1 VAWQPWKFD
10 AAAHGGERGA
20 SASACRP
27 ADGAAAA
34 QGAHG
39 GGASAMPSR
48 RSAQGP
54 KAGGGAAVQ
63 AAAALLLPRGMC
75 EGAGH
80 GSKAAAGSALGSI
93 LRWWTANR
101 RGSFLGRR
109 ERKKVP
115 AMDELTGKR
124 PEKGK
129 RRGNSQTVMD
139 SRKEGHYGVENDEIY
154 LMVVT
159 VFAGDV

>member
-1 VAWQPWKFD
+1 M
-10 AAAHGGERGA
+10 GERGLGLGL
-20 SASACRP
+20 P
-27 ADGAAAA
+27 A
-34 QGAHG
+34 
-39 GGASAMPSR
+39 SR
-48 RSAQGP
+48 RRSSGAGRTRRWRVSHALTAVSTGP
-54 KAGGGAAVQ
+54 EGRRRSSCTGSGGAAPP
-63 AAAALLLPRGMC
+63 AWDARR
-75 EGAGH
+75 AGH

-115 AMDELTGKR
+115 AMDELAGKR

-154 LMVVT
+154 LVVVVVDAET
-159 VFAGDV
+159 